1 MQNFKE
7 FLANLTARGAQLVAV
22 SKTQSP
28 EAVRRLYDLGQ
39 RVFGE
44 NRVQELL
51 PKRAALEAMG
61 CTGIE
66 WHLIGHLQRN
76 KVRQIAP
83 FVALIHSVDS
93 LELLQT
99 IDKEAQRAGRAQID
113 VLLQFHVAQEDT
125 KFGLNWQKAAEICA
139 QKNLLKSV
147 RIVGAMGMATQ
158 TEDAQQIR
166 REFEQLHSYW
176 SELKRLFFFEEASF
190 SILSMGM
197 SSDYELA
204 LACGSNMLRIGS
216 LLFRD

>member
-7 FLANLTARGAQLVAV
+7 FLAKIEERGARLVAV

-28 EAVRRLYDLGQ
+28 EAVRKLYGLGQ

-51 PKRAALEAMG
+51 PKREALINMG
-61 CTGIE
+61 ITDIE

-76 KVRQIAP
+76 KVRQIVP
-83 FVALIHSVDS
+83 FIGLIHSVDS

-99 IDKEAQRAGRAQID
+99 IDKEAQRAGRACID
-113 VLLQFHVAQEDT
+113 VLLQFHVAQEET
-125 KFGLNWQKAAEICA
+125 KFGLNWAEAVAIAEQKERFEHI
-139 QKNLLKSV
+139 
-147 RIVGAMGMATQ
+147 RIVGIMGMATQ
-158 TEDAQQIR
+158 TEDEKQIQVEFAQLR
-166 REFEQLHSYW
+166 GYFL
-176 SELKRLFFFEEASF
+176 ELKRLYFVDNAYF
-190 SILSMGM
+190 SRISMGM

-204 LACGSNMLRIGS
+204 LQEGSNMLRIGS